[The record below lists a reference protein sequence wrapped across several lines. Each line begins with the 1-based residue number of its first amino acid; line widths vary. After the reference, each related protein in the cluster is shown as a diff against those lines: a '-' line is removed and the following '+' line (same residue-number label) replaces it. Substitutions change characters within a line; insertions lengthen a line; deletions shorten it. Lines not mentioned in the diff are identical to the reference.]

1 MNLIAKCAA
10 IGTALV
16 LSGCW
21 EASGPADYLKI
32 IGGGL
37 NFNYRYSQA
46 FMIVVGK
53 QVTPLPEGSTLEA
66 AFQVPGPD
74 TPQIVRMPRHE
85 GKLVY
90 KLQTEPVLGIVKGGK
105 YQVTLRLLDK
115 DGKEIDRDE
124 TVYTSDVDQSNL
136 PTKPLVDGPAY
147 SPQLE
152 NL

>member
-1 MNLIAKCAA
+1 MKTA
-10 IGTALV
+10 IRLTAMGSALL

-66 AFQVPGPD
+66 AFQVPGSD
-74 TPQIVRMPRHE
+74 TPQIVRSARIE

-115 DGKEIDRDE
+115 DGKELDRDE
-124 TVYTSDVDQSNL
+124 TVYTSDVDQSTL

>member
-1 MNLIAKCAA
+1 MKLIALAA
-10 IGTALV
+10 SALA
-16 LSGCW
+16 LAACN
-21 EASGPADYLKI
+21 EPEGPQDYLKI

-46 FMIVVGK
+46 FIIVVGK
-53 QVTPLPEGSTLEA
+53 QLQPLPKGSIVEA
-66 AFQVPGPD
+66 LFEVPGAKD
-74 TPQIVRMPRHE
+74 RQMVRSPSIE
-85 GKLVY
+85 GKLTY
-90 KLQTEPVLGIVKGGK
+90 KLQTEPVLGITKGGK

-115 DGKEIDRDE
+115 DGKELDSDE
-124 TVYTSDVDQSNL
+124 TVYTSDVDQSTL